1 MFKTALNL
9 LSHCALS
16 PGEQEAYK
24 TRSGEHEAQEPVEAV
39 ISVEFPHLIGYLHLF
54 FFSFFSESSP
64 FSITLSYFRMSLEG
78 ISRSWLGLCGVHRII
93 SLRACLVIGFR

>member
-24 TRSGEHEAQEPVEAV
+24 TRSGKHEAQEPVEAV

-54 FFSFFSESSP
+54 FLSP
-64 FSITLSYFRMSLEG
+64 FSLSPLPFPS
-78 ISRSWLGLCGVHRII
+78 H
-93 SLRACLVIGFR
+93 